1 MFTTETNSGGGLAP
15 PDAMDSQNLGL
26 VGGQGVAGIAKTMKW
41 KLISDRS
48 GDRVFLHL
56 VLDSSCP
63 MGSGSVHDYLVSFK
77 ITLASEKTQPYKVIT
92 VPEEAPFLAVVK
104 FSAEEFKVNPS
115 TSAVITNDGVGLN
128 PNQTAGAV
136 FLKHG
141 ADLKL
146 IPRDRVLDFPIPN
159 PTQRDW
165 PTLVSIRDH
174 CYKFVLFMT
183 RFMGR
188 GMWYLFLAT
197 MVFAALWD
205 TNISWFFGGLF
216 TLYLVVLGAVAL
228 WKGWLI
234 SVQLDKA
241 RNILLR
247 EKETGGSLDHYIA
260 PTQAGLNKV
269 QFKALLKTV
278 TNEEMFSFDD
288 LDYVMNA
295 LSFVPSSDGIVS
307 REEFNY
313 WVTPGLMLMV

>member
-1 MFTTETNSGGGLAP
+1 MFTTEGNSGGAPP

-41 KLISDRS
+41 KLFFFIGSLIVLVTGLS
-48 GDRVFLHL
+48 CTLFWILHVQWAPAQFMTTLFLL
-56 VLDSSCP
+56 LFGVL
-63 MGSGSVHDYLVSFK
+63 MV
-77 ITLASEKTQPYKVIT
+77 
-92 VPEEAPFLAVVK
+92 
-104 FSAEEFKVNPS
+104 
-115 TSAVITNDGVGLN
+115 
-128 PNQTAGAV
+128 
-136 FLKHG
+136 
-141 ADLKL
+141 
-146 IPRDRVLDFPIPN
+146 VLDFPIPN